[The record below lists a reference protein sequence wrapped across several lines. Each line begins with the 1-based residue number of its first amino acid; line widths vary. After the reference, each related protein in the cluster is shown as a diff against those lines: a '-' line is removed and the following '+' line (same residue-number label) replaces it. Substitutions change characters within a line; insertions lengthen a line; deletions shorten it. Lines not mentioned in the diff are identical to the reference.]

1 LQEDRTRQS
10 RRGGKPPVTAP
21 TQFGLT
27 LSELTDA
34 KRSEL
39 KIEGGVVVESAQG
52 AAARAGIRRGDIIL
66 SVNNQVVKSA
76 EQLFQ
81 FMNQFDNGNIVAL
94 RVRRGNNS
102 LYVPFQID
110 SSSR

>member
-1 LQEDRTRQS
+1 
-10 RRGGKPPVTAP
+10 
-21 TQFGLT
+21 
-27 LSELTDA
+27 
-34 KRSEL
+34 
-39 KIEGGVVVESAQG
+39 
-52 AAARAGIRRGDIIL
+52 
-66 SVNNQVVKSA
+66 VKSA